1 MSDLT
6 ARYDAQAPRWHGLVD
21 RLGYPAAYR
30 ALVEAARTREAGD
43 VLDIGTGTGS
53 FALTL
58 ARHAPGISSLTLLD
72 ISAEMLRRASANLRS
87 ESYSHEVVQAEV
99 GVAGLPPKDTLLCA
113 HVIEHVDDP
122 LAALRW
128 MHGMLRPGGVAFLA
142 INRPH
147 WCTALIRLLWR
158 TRAWPPES
166 MKAMLLEAGFADV
179 VIVPF
184 RDGPPSRT
192 SCGYIARRQA

>member
-1 MSDLT
+1 LSDLA
-6 ARYDAQAPRWHGLVD
+6 ARYDAQAPRWHGLIA

-30 ALVEAARTREAGD
+30 ALVAAAGTRDAGD

-53 FALTL
+53 FALTF
-58 ARHAPGISSLTLLD
+58 ARHAPGMSSLTLLD
-72 ISAEMLRRASANLRS
+72 LSAEMLRQASANLHS
-87 ESYSHEVVQAEV
+87 ESHAHQVVQAEV

-128 MHGMLRPGGVAFLA
+128 MHGLLRPGGVALLA

-158 TRAWPPES
+158 TRAWPPAS
-166 MKAMLLEAGFADV
+166 VRAMLLDAGFAEV
-179 VIVPF
+179 RIVPF
-184 RDGPPSRT
+184 RECPPSRT
-192 SCGYIARRQA
+192 SCGYVARRAA